1 MKMRNTN
8 NNQDIEGGN
17 SDTMFVV
24 DDDID
29 DVDGVDDDVDDDGD
43 NNVGSLDL

>member
-17 SDTMFVV
+17 SDAMFVV

-29 DVDGVDDDVDDDGD
+29 DVDGGVDDDGD

>member
-29 DVDGVDDDVDDDGD
+29 DVDDVDDDDGVWD
-43 NNVGSLDL
+43 ISAWGEQ